1 MDEDLFLEALAAA
14 DASLQ
19 EWSPAARAAALVS
32 RRKHHGGA
40 WGKNLTSGSGRPGAP
55 VATLPSRAV
64 RTRQRREGDTMTPA
78 KRTLQ
83 IERLTAK
90 LEDASPAERA
100 RLMRTI
106 GRLRAAQLGTRTR
119 VTEAWSPAA
128 RAAALASRRK
138 HHGSKWGK
146 HIDPD
151 AGHAMDTTPS
161 PERQRAKPRDV
172 GEKTM
177 GKVVAKVEKTA
188 EKHTKE
194 RTPGVKEVY
203 QHIDAA
209 HEESH
214 KTPGPHGT
222 AKLRTPNGEVETHVW
237 HDSGMHET
245 KLPNGDMIKTKGTKG
260 EHAVAV
266 AEKLEAL
273 RKQTPRKQRGGRS
286 PHRAI
291 HLRGEED
298 MWYDIAKARGDMRYL
313 VRHARP
319 GDPIYALEAAVTI
332 ASTVLEASF
341 EQHVGT
347 TYRVSKTGKRYRVRP
362 HTRTMPGKVRSDA
375 MLRIQLGKM
384 GGKGSS
390 AQIARDLGTDT
401 ASVHQRLTELPAFE
415 HHADGW
421 RVKTEPDK
429 PKGRA
434 PKEVPDYW
442 THIGDLIKKNNER
455 EAKRAKRAANR
466 ATKRPAV
473 AVAA

>member
-19 EWSPAARAAALVS
+19 EWSPMARAAALVS

-90 LEDASPAERA
+90 LDGASPAERA

-138 HHGSKWGK
+138 NHGSKWGK
-146 HIDPD
+146 HIADVD
-151 AGHAMDTTPS
+151 AGATPS
-161 PERQRAKPRDV
+161 RAPGARLEAKS
-172 GEKTM
+172 
-177 GKVVAKVEKTA
+177 VAKIATRMEKKSA
-188 EKHTKE
+188 E
-194 RTPGVKEVY
+194 RVPGVKEVY

-214 KTPGPHGT
+214 KTPGPHGK

-245 KLPNGDMIKTKGTKG
+245 KLPDGNTIKTKGTKG

-266 AEKLEAL
+266 AEKLKDL
-273 RKQTPRKQRGGRS
+273 HKQTPRKQRGGRG
-286 PHRAI
+286 PHRGI

-298 MWYDIAKARGDMRYL
+298 MWYDIAKARGDVRYL

-319 GDPIYALEAAVTI
+319 GDPIYALESAVTI
-332 ASTVLEASF
+332 ASTILEASF

-375 MLRIQLGKM
+375 MLRTQLEKM

-390 AQIARDLGTDT
+390 AQIARELGTDT
-401 ASVHQRLTELPAFE
+401 ASVHQRLTELPAFK

-421 RVKTEPDK
+421 RVKTAPDK

-455 EAKRAKRAANR
+455 EAKRAKRAASR